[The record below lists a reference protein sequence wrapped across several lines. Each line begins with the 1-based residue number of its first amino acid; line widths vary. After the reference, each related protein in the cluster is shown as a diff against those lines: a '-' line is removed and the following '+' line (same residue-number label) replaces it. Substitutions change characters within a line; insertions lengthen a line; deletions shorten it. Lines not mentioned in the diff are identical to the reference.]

1 MKPVPPTVDQIGRR
15 VLTASSNQEPCAS
28 RGSFVID
35 HRGEAACVLRLSPA
49 VDVRDGTAGKDKEGG
64 QVWEGKQGFSHTS
77 GKQCWSEAC
86 QDVPGGV
93 ETKYESVRSGMFVF

>member
-1 MKPVPPTVDQIGRR
+1 MFF
-15 VLTASSNQEPCAS
+15 L
-28 RGSFVID
+28 
-35 HRGEAACVLRLSPA
+35 LRLSPA

-86 QDVPGGV
+86 QDVPGGL